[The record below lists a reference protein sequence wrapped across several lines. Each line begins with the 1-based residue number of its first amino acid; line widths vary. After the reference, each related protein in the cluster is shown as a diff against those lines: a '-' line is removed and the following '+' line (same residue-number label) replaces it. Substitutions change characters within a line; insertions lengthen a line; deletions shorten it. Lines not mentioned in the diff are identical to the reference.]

1 MNFLNL
7 FRKKSVQDILNQ
19 VAKNEADGH
28 ESLGKHLTAKDLTA
42 FGIAAIVGAGI
53 FSTIGKAS
61 FDGGPAVIFLFLFT
75 AIACGF
81 AAFAYAEFAS
91 MVPVSGSAYTY
102 SYVAFG
108 EIIAWIIGWALIME
122 YAIGNITVA
131 ISWSDYFTGLLDSGG
146 IHLPQWIQMDY
157 LTAHNGFND
166 ATALMKSGKTFE
178 NLTDGLKSAYTAW
191 TTSPTLGGFHF
202 VADLPALFI
211 IVLITMLVYRG
222 MKESRNA
229 SNLMVVVK
237 LCIILLV
244 IAVGVGYIDTANW
257 KPFAPN
263 GVGGI
268 LKGVSAVFF
277 AYIGFDAIS
286 TTAEECKNPQR
297 DLPRGMMW
305 AIIICTVLY
314 IAIALVL
321 TGMVS
326 YSSLNV
332 GDPLAFVFSKL
343 HLKWMSWIIGVS
355 AVIAMAS
362 VLLVFQMGQ
371 PRIWMSM
378 SRDGL
383 LPKRF
388 SKVHPKYKTPSYATI
403 VTGFVVAIPALF
415 LNLTM
420 VTDLCSIGTLFAF
433 VLVCA
438 GVLVLQNKKNIPRG
452 KFKTPYVNSKYI
464 FPVLLI
470 VGIGIAAT
478 KFQKNTI
485 SFLTNEKQIN
495 SPETIIT
502 SLNTD
507 ETLAVN
513 TFLVKLVNVK
523 NIDVEK
529 ELNSFLDKD
538 ANTYQKIIDSLP
550 IDNSKKYE
558 SGFSLFKHKIPMWI
572 FFVALFCFAI
582 WSWRQNLSLIPLL
595 GLISCLYMMAE
606 LSVWNWIYFT
616 CWLLIGLTI
625 YFGFSRKN
633 SKLNLNK
640 ID

>member
-1 MNFLNL
+1 MQFSNL
-7 FRKKSVQDILNQ
+7 FRKKKVKDILNQ
-19 VAKNEADGH
+19 VAKNEAQGH
-28 ESLGKHLTAKDLTA
+28 HTLGKHLSARDLTA
-42 FGIAAIVGAGI
+42 FGIAAIIGAGI

-75 AIACGF
+75 AVACSF

-131 ISWSDYFTGLLDSGG
+131 ISWSDYFTGLLESGG
-146 IHLPQWIQMDY
+146 IRLPQWIQMDY
-157 LTAHNGFND
+157 LTASRGFD
-166 ATALMKSGKTFE
+166 EATALMRGGKTFE
-178 NLTDGLKSAYTAW
+178 NLSDGLKASYTAW
-191 TTSPTLGGFHF
+191 TTSPTIGPFHF

-211 IVLITMLVYRG
+211 IILITALVYRG

-244 IAVGVGYIDTANW
+244 IAVGIFYVDTDNW
-257 KPFAPN
+257 IPFSPN
-263 GVGGI
+263 GVGGV

-305 AIIICTVLY
+305 AIIICTILY
-314 IAIALVL
+314 IIIALVL

-326 YSSLNV
+326 YSDLNV
-332 GDPLAFVFSKL
+332 GDPLAFVFDKL
-343 HLKWMSWIIGVS
+343 NLKWMSGIIGVS

-383 LPKRF
+383 LPKQF
-388 SKVHPKYKTPSYATI
+388 SKVHPKYKTPSFATI
-403 VTGFVVAIPALF
+403 VTGFVVAVPALF
-415 LNLTM
+415 MNLTM

-438 GVLVLQNKKNIPRG
+438 GVLVLQNKPDIPRG
-452 KFKTPYVNSKYI
+452 KFKTPYVNSKFV
-464 FPVLLI
+464 FPLLMI
-470 VGIGIAAT
+470 IGISIA
-478 KFQKNTI
+478 FTI
-485 SFLTNEKQIN
+485 NRQTTMDFITNEKKIN
-495 SPETIIT
+495 DPTTIIK
-502 SLNTD
+502 S
-507 ETLAVN
+507 
-513 TFLVKLVNVK
+513 
-523 NIDVEK
+523 
-529 ELNSFLDKD
+529 LDKEQTKVVFDFLKTKVTDYKNDDIENVLGFFYND
-538 ANTYQKIIDSLP
+538 AMMYKNVVDSLP
-550 IDNSKKYE
+550 IDDSLKYE

-572 FFVALFCFAI
+572 FIISLLFFVV
-582 WSWRQNLSLIPLL
+582 WSWKQNLSLIPLL
-595 GLISCLYMMAE
+595 GLVCCLYMMAE

-625 YFGFSRKN
+625 YFGFSHKN
-633 SKLNLNK
+633 SKLNQK
-640 ID
+640 

>member
-1 MNFLNL
+1 MQFSNL
-7 FRKKSVQDILNQ
+7 FRKKKVKDILNQ
-19 VAKNEADGH
+19 VTKNEAEGH
-28 ESLGKHLTAKDLTA
+28 HTLGKHLSARDLTA
-42 FGIAAIVGAGI
+42 FGIAAIIGAGI

-75 AIACGF
+75 AVACSF

-131 ISWSDYFTGLLDSGG
+131 ISWSDYFTGLLESGG
-146 IHLPQWIQMDY
+146 IRLPQWIQMDY
-157 LTAHNGFND
+157 LTASRGFD
-166 ATALMKSGKTFE
+166 EATALMRGGKTFE
-178 NLTDGLKSAYTAW
+178 NLSDGLKASYTAW
-191 TTSPTLGGFHF
+191 TTSPSIGPFHF

-211 IVLITMLVYRG
+211 IILITALVYRG

-244 IAVGVGYIDTANW
+244 IAVGVFYVDTDNW
-257 KPFAPN
+257 IPFSPN
-263 GVGGI
+263 GVGGV

-305 AIIICTVLY
+305 AIIICTILY
-314 IAIALVL
+314 IIIALVL

-326 YSSLNV
+326 YSDLNV
-332 GDPLAFVFSKL
+332 GDPLAFVFDKL
-343 HLKWMSWIIGVS
+343 NLKWMSGIIGVS

-383 LPKRF
+383 LPKQF
-388 SKVHPKYKTPSYATI
+388 SKVHPKYKTPSFATI
-403 VTGFVVAIPALF
+403 VTGFVVAVPALF
-415 LNLTM
+415 MNLTM

-438 GVLVLQNKKNIPRG
+438 GVLVLQNKPDIPRG
-452 KFKTPYVNSKYI
+452 KFKTPYVNSKFV
-464 FPVLLI
+464 FPLLML
-470 VGIGIAAT
+470 IGVSIA
-478 KFQKNTI
+478 FTI
-485 SFLTNEKQIN
+485 NKQTTMDFITNEKKIN
-495 SPETIIT
+495 DPTTIIK
-502 SLNTD
+502 S
-507 ETLAVN
+507 
-513 TFLVKLVNVK
+513 
-523 NIDVEK
+523 
-529 ELNSFLDKD
+529 LDKEQTKVVFDFLKTKVTDYKNNDIENVLGFFYND
-538 ANTYQKIIDSLP
+538 AMMYKNVVDSLP
-550 IDNSKKYE
+550 IDDSLKYE

-572 FFVALFCFAI
+572 FLISLLFFVV
-582 WSWRQNLSLIPLL
+582 WSWKQNLSLIPLL
-595 GLISCLYMMAE
+595 GLVCCLYMMAE

-625 YFGFSRKN
+625 YFGFSIKN
-633 SKLNLNK
+633 SKLNKLK
-640 ID
+640 A

>member
-1 MNFLNL
+1 MGFSSL
-7 FRKKSVQDILNQ
+7 FRKKTVQDILKQ

-28 ESLGKHLTAKDLTA
+28 NSLGKHLTTRDLTA

-61 FDGGPAVIFLFLFT
+61 ADGGPAVIFLFIFT
-75 AIACGF
+75 ALACSF

-131 ISWSDYFTGLLDSGG
+131 ISWSDYFTGLLESGG
-146 IHLPQWIQMDY
+146 IHLPQWVQMDY
-157 LTAHNGFND
+157 LSASNGFAD
-166 ATALMKSGKTFE
+166 ATALMQGGKSFE
-178 NLTDGLKSAYTAW
+178 NLSEGLQSAYIAW
-191 TTSPTLGGFHF
+191 TTSPTIGSFHL

-211 IVLITMLVYRG
+211 IVLITALVYRG

-244 IAVGVGYIDTANW
+244 IAVGVFYVDTANW
-257 KPFAPN
+257 HPFAPKGAA
-263 GVGGI
+263 GV

-305 AIIICTVLY
+305 AIIICTILY
-314 IAIALVL
+314 VVIALVL
-321 TGMVS
+321 TGMVN
-326 YSSLNV
+326 YADLNV
-332 GDPLAFVFSKL
+332 GDPLAFVFDKL
-343 HLKWMSWIIGVS
+343 NLKWMSGIIAVS
-355 AVIAMAS
+355 AVVAMAS

-438 GVLVLQNKKNIPRG
+438 GVLVLQNKPNIPRG

-464 FPVLLI
+464 FPIALI
-470 VGIGIAAT
+470 GGIVFAFTQNKEATIA
-478 KFQKNTI
+478 FI
-485 SFLTNEKQIN
+485 TNEKQVN
-495 SPETIIT
+495 APEVIVT
-502 SLNTD
+502 SLNEGQTK
-507 ETLAVN
+507 EVY
-513 TFLVKLVNVK
+513 TFLAAK
-523 NIDVEK
+523 NTAK
-529 ELNSFLDKD
+529 EGSTDLEQLLSQYAEND
-538 ANTYQKIIDSLP
+538 AAYKEVVDSLP
-550 IDNSKKYE
+550 IDNSLKYE

-572 FFVALFCFAI
+572 FLVALI
-582 WSWRQNLSLIPLL
+582 GLLVWSYRQNLSLIPLL

-616 CWLLIGLTI
+616 IWLLIGLAI

-633 SKLNLNK
+633 SKLNMG
-640 ID
+640 

>member
-1 MNFLNL
+1 MQFSNL
-7 FRKKSVQDILNQ
+7 FRKKKVKDILNQ
-19 VAKNEADGH
+19 VAKNDAEGH
-28 ESLGKHLTAKDLTA
+28 HTLGKHLSARDLTA

-75 AIACGF
+75 AVACSF

-131 ISWSDYFTGLLDSGG
+131 ISWSDYFTGLLESGG

-157 LTAHNGFND
+157 LTASRGFD
-166 ATALMKSGKTFE
+166 EATALMRGGKTFE
-178 NLTDGLKSAYTAW
+178 NLSDGLKASYTAW
-191 TTSPTLGGFHF
+191 TTSPTIGPFHF

-211 IVLITMLVYRG
+211 IILITALVYRG

-244 IAVGVGYIDTANW
+244 IAVGVFYVDTDNW
-257 KPFAPN
+257 IPFSPN
-263 GVGGI
+263 GVGGV

-305 AIIICTVLY
+305 AIIICTILY
-314 IAIALVL
+314 IIIALVL

-326 YSSLNV
+326 YSDLNV
-332 GDPLAFVFSKL
+332 GDPLAFVFDKL
-343 HLKWMSWIIGVS
+343 NLKWMSGIIAVS
-355 AVIAMAS
+355 AVVAMAS

-388 SKVHPKYKTPSYATI
+388 SRVHPKYHTPSYATI

-438 GVLVLQNKKNIPRG
+438 GVLVLQNKPDIPRG
-452 KFKTPYVNSKYI
+452 KFKTPYVNSKFV
-464 FPVLLI
+464 FPILI
-470 VGIGIAAT
+470 LIGIGIAFT
-478 KFQKNTI
+478 VNKKSTMN
-485 SFLTNEKQIN
+485 FLTNERQIN
-495 SPETIIT
+495 APADIVT
-502 SLNTD
+502 SLSKED
-507 ETLAVN
+507 SKKVYDYLVTLNKEVN
-513 TFLVKLVNVK
+513 TEDIEKLLSEFIQN
-523 NIDVEK
+523 ET
-529 ELNSFLDKD
+529 
-538 ANTYQKIIDSLP
+538 TYKQVVDNMP
-550 IDNSKKYE
+550 IDNSLKYE
-558 SGFSLFKHKIPMWI
+558 SGLSLFKHKIPMWI
-572 FFVALFCFAI
+572 FLISLLCFAV

-595 GLISCLYMMAE
+595 GLVSCLYMMAE
-606 LSVWNWIYFT
+606 LSIWNWIYFT

-625 YFGFSRKN
+625 YFGFSHKN
-633 SKLNLNK
+633 SKLNKSIN
-640 ID
+640 

>member
-1 MNFLNL
+1 MQFSNL
-7 FRKKSVQDILNQ
+7 FRKKTVKEILNQ
-19 VAKNEADGH
+19 VAKNEAEGH
-28 ESLGKHLTAKDLTA
+28 NTLGKHLSARDLTA

-75 AIACGF
+75 AVACSF

-131 ISWSDYFTGLLDSGG
+131 ISWSDYFTGLLESGG
-146 IHLPQWIQMDY
+146 IRLPQWIQMDY
-157 LTAHNGFND
+157 LTASRGFD
-166 ATALMKSGKTFE
+166 EATALMRGGKTFE
-178 NLTDGLKSAYTAW
+178 NLSDGLKASYTAW
-191 TTSPTLGGFHF
+191 TTSPTIGPFHF

-211 IVLITMLVYRG
+211 IILITALVYRG

-244 IAVGVGYIDTANW
+244 IAVGVFYVDTDNW
-257 KPFAPN
+257 IPFSPN
-263 GVGGI
+263 GVGGV

-305 AIIICTVLY
+305 AIIICTILY
-314 IAIALVL
+314 IIIALVL

-326 YSSLNV
+326 YSDLNV
-332 GDPLAFVFSKL
+332 GDPLAFVFDKL
-343 HLKWMSWIIGVS
+343 NLKWMSGIIGVS

-383 LPKRF
+383 LPKQF
-388 SKVHPKYKTPSYATI
+388 SKVHPKYKTPSFATI
-403 VTGFVVAIPALF
+403 VTGFVVAVPALF
-415 LNLTM
+415 MNLTM

-438 GVLVLQNKKNIPRG
+438 GVLVLQNKPDIPRG
-452 KFKTPYVNSKYI
+452 KFKTPYVNSKFV
-464 FPVLLI
+464 FPLLML
-470 VGIGIAAT
+470 IGISIAC
-478 KFQKNTI
+478 TI
-485 SFLTNEKQIN
+485 NKQTTMDFITNEKKIN
-495 SPETIIT
+495 DPTTIIK
-502 SLNTD
+502 S
-507 ETLAVN
+507 
-513 TFLVKLVNVK
+513 
-523 NIDVEK
+523 
-529 ELNSFLDKD
+529 LDKEQTKVVFDFLKTKVTDYKNDDIENVLGFFYND
-538 ANTYQKIIDSLP
+538 AMMYKNVVDSLP
-550 IDNSKKYE
+550 IDDSLKYE

-572 FFVALFCFAI
+572 FLISLLFFVV
-582 WSWRQNLSLIPLL
+582 WSWKQNLSLIPLL
-595 GLISCLYMMAE
+595 GLVCCLYMMAE

-625 YFGFSRKN
+625 YFGFSQKN
-633 SKLNLNK
+633 SKLNQK
-640 ID
+640 EA